1 MPTKAVEQAADEIYG
16 LPLADFT
23 KRRDELA
30 KKLRTDG
37 KRADADAV
45 KALRKPT
52 AAAWAMNQLARRRSK
67 DVKRLLATGKRL
79 RAAHEALYSGG
90 DRTRLQK
97 VSGEERD
104 LVDKLAR
111 DASAVAGEAG
121 TAATANLDEQIR
133 NTLHAAALDEETATE
148 LQAGR
153 LLREREAIGMF
164 GTGTEV
170 PQKPKPPP
178 RTKRSAAERA
188 KEDAAQQRNFERAL
202 KAAQSDEQKARRA
215 HATAAKAAER
225 AAKAAETAQRRAD
238 EARTALREAERTERE
253 AANAHE
259 KAATAVTKAER
270 RLAT

>member
-1 MPTKAVEQAADEIYG
+1 MAKAIERAADELYG
-16 LPLADFT
+16 LPLGDFT

-30 KKLRTDG
+30 KQLRKDG
-37 KRADADAV
+37 RGDHADAV

-52 AAAWAMNQLARRRSK
+52 AAAWALNQIARRRSK
-67 DVKRLLATGKRL
+67 DVARLLAIGKRL

-111 DASAVAGEAG
+111 DAAAVAGEAG

-148 LQAGR
+148 LRAGR
-153 LLREREAIGMF
+153 LLRELEAIGMF

-170 PQKPKPPP
+170 PPKP
-178 RTKRSAAERA
+178 E
-188 KEDAAQQRNFERAL
+188 AAQRRNFERAL

-215 HATAAKAAER
+215 HATAAKAAKR
-225 AAKAAETAQRRAD
+225 AGRAAETAQRRAD
-238 EARTALREAERTERE
+238 EARAALREAERTERE
-253 AANAHE
+253 AAKAHE
-259 KAATAVTKAER
+259 KASAALTKTER
-270 RLAT
+270 RKTRH